1 MAQRRL
7 VIAALREQEQAV
19 SRAYIDA
26 VKNKKIIISELEAKI
41 ADGDLFEDYLL
52 LSDKELAPVIEAI
65 RAATIAG
72 ASLEGAKFFNANA
85 SAVTDYLQS
94 TARKFLDDMNESTR
108 AAVREVTAVGVQLG
122 QNPRSIALDLAGRM
136 EGRERV
142 GGIIGLNAPQAQAV
156 ANARFNLASGNPEQM
171 RKYLRNERRDRR
183 FDKIVERAISEGKPV
198 ATADIDKIV
207 SRYQS
212 SLLKLRGETIARTE
226 AGAALNFGRQTHA
239 EDIAAETGAEVWKRW
254 ESGPDD
260 GRQRETH
267 TEANGQTVRSDQP
280 FVVGGFELQF
290 PGDYSLGADA
300 GEVIN
305 CRCSVSYEIRERE
318 QQEAA

>member
-7 VIAALREQEQAV
+7 VVAALREQEQAV

-26 VKNKKIIISELEAKI
+26 IINKKINIGELESKI
-41 ADGDLFEDYLL
+41 AADEDFEKDLL
-52 LSDKELAPVIEAI
+52 LTDAELAPVIETL
-65 RAATIAG
+65 RAAMIAG
-72 ASLEGAKFFNANA
+72 ASLEGAAFFNANA

-94 TARKFLDDMNESTR
+94 AARKFLDDMNDSTR
-108 AAVREVTAVGVQLG
+108 NAVREVTAVGVQLG
-122 QNPRSIALDLAGRM
+122 QHPRSIALDLAGRM
-136 EGRERV
+136 EGRERA

-156 ANARFNLASGNPEQM
+156 ANARLNLASGNPEQM
-171 RKYLRNERRDRR
+171 RKYLRNERRDKR
-183 FDKIVERAISEGKPV
+183 FDGIVERAIAEGKPV

-212 SLLKLRGETIARTE
+212 RLLQLRGETIARTE

-239 EDIAAETGAEVWKRW
+239 ENIAAETGAEVWKRW

-260 GRQRETH
+260 GRQRESH
-267 TEANGQTVRSDQP
+267 TAANGEQVRSDKP
-280 FVVGGFELQF
+280 FIVGGFELMY
-290 PGDYSLGADA
+290 PGDYSQGADA

-305 CRCSVSYEIRERE
+305 CRCSVSYEIREK
-318 QQEAA
+318 EAA

>member
-7 VIAALREQEQAV
+7 VVAALREQEQAV

-26 VKNKKIIISELEAKI
+26 VKNKKINIGELESKI
-41 ADGDLFEDYLL
+41 ANGDLFEDDLL
-52 LSDKELAPVIEAI
+52 LTDAELAPVIETL
-65 RAATIAG
+65 RVATIAG
-72 ASLEGAKFFNANA
+72 ATLEGAKFFNANA

-108 AAVREVTAVGVQLG
+108 SAVREVTAVGVQLG

-156 ANARFNLASGNPEQM
+156 ANARLNLASGNSEQM

-183 FDKIVERAISEGKPV
+183 FDGIVEKAISEGKPV
-198 ATADIDKIV
+198 AASDIDKIV

-212 SLLKLRGETIARTE
+212 SLLQLRGETIARTE

-239 EDIAAETGAEVWKRW
+239 ENIAAETGAEVWKRW

-260 GRQRETH
+260 GRQRESH
-267 TEANGQTVRSDQP
+267 TEANGQEVRIDKP
-280 FVVGGFELQF
+280 FSVGGSEMMYPF
-290 PGDYSLGADA
+290 DYTMGADA
-300 GEVIN
+300 GEIIN
-305 CRCSVSYEIRERE
+305 CRCSVTYEIRERK
-318 QQEAA
+318 EAA

>member
-7 VIAALREQEQAV
+7 VIAALREQEHAV

-52 LSDKELAPVIEAI
+52 LGDKELAPVIEAI
-65 RAATIAG
+65 RVATIAG
-72 ASLEGAKFFNANA
+72 ATLEGAKFFNANA

-94 TARKFLDDMNESTR
+94 TARKFLDDMNDSTR

-122 QNPRSIALDLAGRM
+122 QHPRSIALDLAGRM

-156 ANARFNLASGNPEQM
+156 ANARINLASGNTEQM

-183 FDKIVERAISEGKPV
+183 FDGIVEKAISEGKPV
-198 ATADIDKIV
+198 AASDIDKIV
-207 SRYQS
+207 ARYQN

-239 EDIAAETGAEVWKRW
+239 ENIAQESGAEVWKRW

-280 FVVGGFELQF
+280 FVVGGSEMQF

-305 CRCSVSYEIRERE
+305 CRCSVSYEIRERK
-318 QQEAA
+318 EAA

>member
-72 ASLEGAKFFNANA
+72 ATLEGAKFFNANA

-94 TARKFLDDMNESTR
+94 TARKFLDDMNDSTR

-122 QNPRSIALDLAGRM
+122 QHPRSIALDLAGRM

-142 GGIIGLNAPQAQAV
+142 GGIIGLNAPQARAV
-156 ANARFNLASGNPEQM
+156 ANARINLASGNPEQM
-171 RKYLRNERRDRR
+171 RKYLRNERRDKR
-183 FDKIVERAISEGKPV
+183 FDKIVERAIENKSPV

-239 EDIAAETGAEVWKRW
+239 EDNAAETGAEVWKRW

-260 GRQRETH
+260 GLQRETH

-290 PGDYSLGADA
+290 PCDYSLGADA

>member
-52 LSDKELAPVIEAI
+52 LGDKELAPVIEAI

-72 ASLEGAKFFNANA
+72 ASLEGAKLFNANA

-94 TARKFLDDMNESTR
+94 TARKFLDDMNDSTR
-108 AAVREVTAVGVQLG
+108 NAVREVTAVGVQLG
-122 QNPRSIALDLAGRM
+122 QHPRSIALDLAGRM

-156 ANARFNLASGNPEQM
+156 ANARINLASGNPEQM

-183 FDKIVERAISEGKPV
+183 FDGIVERAIAEGKPV

-212 SLLKLRGETIARTE
+212 SFLQLRGETIARTE

-280 FVVGGFELQF
+280 FVVGGSEMQF
-290 PGDYSLGADA
+290 PCDYSLGADA
-300 GEVIN
+300 SEVIN
-305 CRCSVSYEIRERE
+305 CRCSVTYEIRERK
-318 QQEAA
+318 EAA

>member
-7 VIAALREQEQAV
+7 VVAALREQEQAV

-26 VKNKKIIISELEAKI
+26 VKNKKINIGELESKI
-41 ADGDLFEDYLL
+41 ANGDLFEDDLL
-52 LSDKELAPVIEAI
+52 LTDAELAPVIETL
-65 RAATIAG
+65 RTATIAG
-72 ASLEGAKFFNANA
+72 ASLEGAAFFNANA

-94 TARKFLDDMNESTR
+94 AARKFLDDMNDSTR

-156 ANARFNLASGNPEQM
+156 ANARLNLASGNPEQM
-171 RKYLRNERRDRR
+171 RKYLRNERRDKR
-183 FDKIVERAISEGKPV
+183 FDGIVERAIAEGKPV

-239 EDIAAETGAEVWKRW
+239 ENIAAETGAEVWKRW

-260 GRQRETH
+260 GLQRESH
-267 TEANGQTVRSDQP
+267 TEANGQEVRIDKP
-280 FVVGGFELQF
+280 FIVGGFELQF

-305 CRCSVSYEIRERE
+305 CRCSVSYEIREKE

>member
-7 VIAALREQEQAV
+7 VIAALREQEHAV

-41 ADGDLFEDYLL
+41 ANGDLFEDDLL
-52 LSDKELAPVIEAI
+52 LTDAELAPVIETL

-72 ASLEGAKFFNANA
+72 ATLEGAAFFNANA

-156 ANARFNLASGNPEQM
+156 ANARLNLASGNPEQM

-183 FDKIVERAISEGKPV
+183 FDGIVEKAISEGKPV
-198 ATADIDKIV
+198 AASDIDKIV
-207 SRYQS
+207 TRYQS

-239 EDIAAETGAEVWKRW
+239 ENIAAETGAEVWKRW

-260 GRQRETH
+260 GLQRESH
-267 TEANGQTVRSDQP
+267 TEANGQEVRSDKP

-290 PGDYSLGADA
+290 PCDYSLGADA

-305 CRCSVSYEIRERE
+305 CRCSVSYEIRERK
-318 QQEAA
+318 EAA

>member
-7 VIAALREQEQAV
+7 VVAALREQEQAV

-26 VKNKKIIISELEAKI
+26 IINKKINIGELESKI
-41 ADGDLFEDYLL
+41 AADEDFEKDLL
-52 LSDKELAPVIEAI
+52 LTDAELAPVIETL

-72 ASLEGAKFFNANA
+72 ASLEGAAFFNANA

-94 TARKFLDDMNESTR
+94 AARKFLDDMNDSTR
-108 AAVREVTAVGVQLG
+108 NAVREVTAVGVQLG
-122 QNPRSIALDLAGRM
+122 QHPRSIALDLAGRM

-156 ANARFNLASGNPEQM
+156 ANARLNLASGNPEQM
-171 RKYLRNERRDRR
+171 RKYLRNERRDKR
-183 FDKIVERAISEGKPV
+183 FDGIVERAIAEGKPV

-212 SLLKLRGETIARTE
+212 RLLQLRGETIARTE

-239 EDIAAETGAEVWKRW
+239 ENIAAETGAEVWKRW

-260 GRQRETH
+260 GQQRESH
-267 TEANGQTVRSDQP
+267 TAANGEQVRSDKP
-280 FVVGGFELQF
+280 FIVGGFELMY
-290 PGDYSLGADA
+290 PCDYSQGADA

-305 CRCSVSYEIRERE
+305 CRCSVSYEIREK
-318 QQEAA
+318 EAA